1 MIEVALG
8 YKTLR
13 NWRELHER
21 VEALQRSGAVL
32 TVEAVTTPAKW
43 LANVVQTVSAAQAAT
58 VLLVKVGEGDWQP
71 VVITPFSAFARL
83 IEGQPAGESGPEV
96 AA

>member
-13 NWRELHER
+13 NWREWHES

-32 TVEAVTTPAKW
+32 SVEAVTTPAKW
-43 LANVVQTVSAAQAAT
+43 LANVVQTVSEGKAST
-58 VLLVKVGEGDWQP
+58 VLLVKVGDGDWRP
-71 VVITPFSAFARL
+71 VVMTPLSEFARL
-83 IEGQPAGESGPEV
+83 QGGQPAAESM
-96 AA
+96 AADG